1 MDNHFETVGGL
12 YRWRDPEHWG
22 HGDEVL
28 VHVGFCPSLLKV
40 LKGEVVPVF
49 LTPRG
54 EEDIHFDNVEL
65 LYK

>member
-12 YRWRDPEHWG
+12 YRWRDPEHWD

-28 VHVGFCPSLLKV
+28 VHVGFCPSL